1 MVLAQWAGAATIK
14 VAVCE
19 KMPDAMK
26 KEVEKEIDDLP
37 KGRPTAART
46 TRKLAAQQAPASSA
60 AVAPAAPCMDADDD
74 GVDAYDLVEPADV
87 LGSLGK
93 DFWKEL
99 TDAKW
104 TIRKGA
110 LQHLKGLASQPRLAT
125 GDYGDVLREL
135 RKIVTKDSNVVCQA
149 ETVACYAALAR
160 GLRKDFATPARQ
172 LASVL
177 LDKLKEKNAGVT
189 SACRDALDVMHRYCF
204 SLADV
209 AEDVVG
215 ALEHKN
221 PKVRLDTLQ
230 LLVGMVRREAR
241 EAVGRLLATLGPPL
255 VKNAM
260 EASPDLRDAAM
271 LALTACAVRM
281 GKMDKVLTKH
291 TDKMDDTRQKRLT
304 DLVQQA
310 LASGSLPDVTSNAGM
325 LTARGPRPPA
335 IATAGRDAGTPA
347 SRGSSASS
355 TPASRAG
362 SATARRPAPA
372 AAKAAA
378 PPREAPE
385 EPPLSAEDSVEQLG
399 QHVGAATV
407 AMLSDADWK
416 QRKAGMDAVVQAVKA
431 PSSSLLSVAGVVV
444 QALAT
449 VPGWGEKNFQV
460 LQLVF
465 ETIAHL
471 AAHTLVGRREVVVA
485 MGGLHDKA
493 ADAKLK
499 TAVGETL
506 SALSE
511 AVGPGFVAGQ
521 LHTKAA
527 AHKNPK
533 ILSESLLWIAGA
545 VEDFGLAAMDVKQLV
560 EWVKADLASTAPAT
574 RTAATAL
581 LVAMHRQLG
590 SGVVPMVAEHVKPAL
605 WATVEAE
612 LGKNPRDPSVRRCD
626 NSNSDGCGCAHVLRV
641 LVCWK

>member
-14 VAVCE
+14 AAVCE

-37 KGRPTAART
+37 KGRPTATRT
-46 TRKLAAQQAPASSA
+46 TRALAAQQAPAPAHATAS
-60 AVAPAAPCMDADDD
+60 APAAAPASAPAAAQEDD

-99 TDAKW
+99 TDGKW

-110 LQHLKGLASQPRLAT
+110 LQHLKALASQPRLAT
-125 GDYGDVLREL
+125 GDYAELLREL

-149 ETVACYAALAR
+149 ETIACYAALAR
-160 GLRKDFATPARQ
+160 GLRKDFSTPARQ

-189 SACRDALDVMHRYCF
+189 AACRDALDAMHRYCF
-204 SLADV
+204 ALADV
-209 AEDVVG
+209 AEDVVV

-221 PKVRLDTLQ
+221 PKVRVDTLQ
-230 LLVGMVRREAR
+230 LLVGMVQREGR
-241 EAVGRLLATLGPPL
+241 DAVGRVLATLGPPL

-271 LALTACAVRM
+271 LALTACAARM
-281 GKMDKVLTKH
+281 GKLDKALTKH

-325 LTARGPRPPA
+325 LTARGPRPPS
-335 IATAGRDAGTPA
+335 ITTARDGGRESGSGTPA
-347 SRGSSASS
+347 SSASG

-362 SATARRPAPA
+362 SAARKPPA
-372 AAKAAA
+372 APKAKEPA
-378 PPREAPE
+378 EA
-385 EPPLSAEDSVEQLG
+385 PPLSAEEAVAQLG
-399 QHVGAATV
+399 ERVGAGVV

-416 QRKAGMDAVVQAVKA
+416 QRKAGMDGVLEVVKGDA
-431 PSSSLLSVAGVVV
+431 LEAGVVV

-449 VPGWGEKNFQV
+449 VPGWNEKNFQV

-465 ETIAHL
+465 EAIAHVR
-471 AAHTLVGRREVVVA
+471 ASVGRREVVVA
-485 MGGLHDKA
+485 MGGLHDKI

-499 TAVGETL
+499 GTVGDTLTAL
-506 SALSE
+506 AE

-521 LHTKAA
+521 LHDKASG
-527 AHKNPK
+527 HKNPK
-533 ILSESLLWIAGA
+533 VLSESLLWIAGA
-545 VEDFGLAAMDVKQLV
+545 VQDFGLAAMDVKQLV

-574 RTAATAL
+574 RAAATAL

-590 SGVVPMVAEHVKPAL
+590 GGVVPMVAEHVKPAL

-612 LGKNPRDPSVRRCD
+612 LANNPRDP
-626 NSNSDGCGCAHVLRV
+626 
-641 LVCWK
+641 LV